1 MAPQQTEAAASVE
14 PSMQSLEATDAE
26 EQCEPSSKSDDQN
39 PATPAVEVKA
49 LYKVFG
55 SSAKQAL
62 SLADQGMSKQ
72 DILQKTGAVLGIHG
86 ADFAIKKR
94 EIFVVMGLSGSG
106 KSTLIR
112 CLNRLIE
119 PSRGEVLIDGQNI
132 LTMNNKQLNEVRR
145 NKISMVFQNFGLF
158 PHRNVLNNVEYG
170 LEVSGVDKETR
181 KAKAQTALGLVGLTD
196 YEASYPGELSGGMQ
210 QRVGLARALA
220 NDPEILLMDE
230 AFSALDPLIRTEMQ
244 DELLELQAKMHK
256 TIVFITHDLDEALKI
271 GDRIAIMKN
280 GRVVQVGTPEEILT
294 QPADDYVAS
303 FVQQVDRS
311 KVITAASIMTKAPS
325 MTLPQSGS
333 RVAVRMM
340 EKHKTT
346 HLFAVDSNRY
356 LQGLL
361 TLEDCLS
368 LDKAQISS
376 VNSKLRRDIMVASS
390 DTAIS
395 DLLGS
400 ALESEHPLAVTDE
413 EGRFLGQIDQ
423 ATVLAEVVESDNG
436 EGPTTLA
443 QYLKTL
449 TTNEPSK
456 A

>member
-1 MAPQQTEAAASVE
+1 M
-14 PSMQSLEATDAE
+14 
-26 EQCEPSSKSDDQN
+26 
-39 PATPAVEVKA
+39 
-49 LYKVFG
+49 YKVFG
-55 SSAKQAL
+55 NHVKQAL
-62 SLADQGMSKQ
+62 SLADQGKSKQ
-72 DILQKTGAVLGIHG
+72 EILQKTGAVIGIHG
-86 ADFAIKKR
+86 AEFAIHKR

-119 PSRGEVLIDGQNI
+119 PSRGEVLIDGHNI
-132 LTMNNKQLNEVRR
+132 LTMSNKQLNQVRR
-145 NKISMVFQNFGLF
+145 SKISMVFQNFGLF
-158 PHRNVLNNVEYG
+158 PHRNVLSNVEYG
-170 LEVSGVDKETR
+170 LEVSGVNKETR
-181 KAKAQTALGLVGLTD
+181 KAKAQTALSLVGLKD

-256 TIVFITHDLDEALKI
+256 TIVFITHDLDEALKL

-294 QPADDYVAS
+294 DPADDYVAS

-311 KVITAASIMTKAPS
+311 KVITAGSIMTKAPS

-346 HLFAVDSNRY
+346 HLFVVDNNRR
-356 LQGLL
+356 LKGLL
-361 TLEDCLS
+361 TMEDCLS
-368 LDKAQISS
+368 LDRAKISS
-376 VNSKLRRDIMVASS
+376 VDSKLRRDILVASG

-400 ALESEHPLAVTDE
+400 VLESEYPLAVTDE
-413 EGRFLGQIDQ
+413 EGRFLGQVDR
-423 ATVLAEVVESDNG
+423 ASVLAEVVESDNS

-443 QYLKTL
+443 EYHQTL
-449 TTNEPSK
+449 MTREPRR
-456 A
+456 AE